1 MKIKAFIVLL
11 LVGLSI
17 LALFFIFGRGETKEI
32 KTSGTLE
39 AREVEVRSKI
49 GGKLERIMV
58 KEGDPVT
65 KEQIIGHID
74 VQALVARRKAADAK
88 YELAAEEMKRIKD
101 LYAKGIVSRLEY
113 DRAESVLKQAES
125 EKEVVDVEL
134 KDAVITSPLAGTITA
149 KLAEEGEIISPGTS
163 LLTISDLSNII
174 LKVYVTEKEL
184 GKIKLKDLAEVSL
197 ASYPHEVFNGAIT
210 YISSR
215 AEFTPK
221 HIQTREEQL
230 TQVFEVK
237 IDLPNPERKLKP
249 GLYAEAR
256 IKIQ

>member
-1 MKIKAFIVLL
+1 MLL
-11 LVGLSI
+11 AGLII
-17 LALFFIFGRGETKEI
+17 LALFFILGREETKEI

-39 AREVEVRSKI
+39 AREIEVRSKI

-58 KEGDPVT
+58 KEGDSVT
-65 KEQIIGHID
+65 KEQILGHID
-74 VQALVARRKAADAK
+74 VQALVAQRKAANAK
-88 YELAAEEMKRIKD
+88 YELAVEEMKRIKG

-113 DRAESVLKQAES
+113 DRAESALKQAEA
-125 EKEVVDVEL
+125 EKEVVDVQL
-134 KDAVITSPLAGTITA
+134 KDAVITAPLAGTITA
-149 KLAEEGEIISPGTS
+149 KLVEEGEIISPGTS

-174 LKVYVTEKEL
+174 LKVYLTEKEL
-184 GKIKLKDLAEVSL
+184 GKIKLKGPADVSI
-197 ASYPHEVFNGAIT
+197 ASYPHEVFNGTIT
-210 YISSR
+210 FISPQ

-221 HIQTREEQL
+221 LIQTKEEQL

-237 IDLPNPERKLKP
+237 IDVPNPEGKLKP